1 MKPLSSK
8 PSDIYLIS
16 VFVTNS
22 MKKFV
27 NSMNQ
32 HQNQISRIFFV
43 KPNDDTI
50 ENVFT
55 EILQVRNFLAFDF
68 NDAFL
73 KKMWKILILGHVSD
87 FKIS

>member
-1 MKPLSSK
+1 
-8 PSDIYLIS
+8 
-16 VFVTNS
+16 
-22 MKKFV
+22 
-27 NSMNQ
+27 MNQ